1 MTEARSARAGRAF
14 VFLIQEIEAQ
24 TCPPPLSLF
33 QPLMPDRAKRIWI
46 KRCFQFGAA
55 ALALWLVLS
64 LSLFAVMC
72 QPPIVFDHVMAKM
85 PPLAFFV
92 LPFETLWLQARHGS
106 LRVGDPAPDFNLTT
120 ADRSSEVSLSSFR
133 GEKPVVLIFGSHT

>member
-1 MTEARSARAGRAF
+1 
-14 VFLIQEIEAQ
+14 
-24 TCPPPLSLF
+24 
-33 QPLMPDRAKRIWI
+33 MPDRFTRLWI
-46 KRCFQFGAA
+46 KRCLKLGAG

-72 QPPIVFDHVMAKM
+72 QPPIVFNRVMAKM

-106 LRVGDPAPDFNLTT
+106 LRIGDLAPDFNLTT

-133 GEKPVVLIFGSHT
+133 GQMPVVLIFGSHT

>member
-1 MTEARSARAGRAF
+1 MPNRSGR
-14 VFLIQEIEAQ
+14 VW
-24 TCPPPLSLF
+24 
-33 QPLMPDRAKRIWI
+33 M
-46 KRCFQFGAA
+46 KRCLKFGAA
-55 ALALWLVLS
+55 ALALWFVLS

-106 LRVGDPAPDFNLTT
+106 VRVGDIAPDFSLVT
-120 ADRSSEVSLSSFR
+120 ADRSSQVQLSSLR
-133 GEKPVVLIFGSHT
+133 GQKPVVLIFGSHT

>member
-1 MTEARSARAGRAF
+1 MPNRSVR
-14 VFLIQEIEAQ
+14 V
-24 TCPPPLSLF
+24 
-33 QPLMPDRAKRIWI
+33 WI
-46 KRCFQFGAA
+46 KRFLKLGAG

-72 QPPIVFDHVMAKM
+72 QPPIVFNQVMAKM

-106 LRVGDPAPDFNLTT
+106 LRIGDLAPDFNLTT

-133 GEKPVVLIFGSHT
+133 GQKPVVLIFGSHT